1 MIDRDSESGEGVEPY
16 ELEKD
21 DQPERPPEKS
31 SGQTSDDESEKDVL
45 NQGSNDAVC
54 SSCGSPESE
63 SGEEPC
69 VACGHDQTTGKT
81 VGNTEGMAEA
91 PAESPLPALVGS
103 PATHV
108 WLILAGLAALGL
120 LVAWLMGWESLF
132 ARSDGKFLDRSGEYA
147 LDAPR
152 FALRMAGVLR
162 WCVAG
167 ATLVGIGLVALR
179 FTAMLAERSIGAWPA
194 ATSRLCCIVAIA
206 GLATLVPVQPSW
218 LEWTVQ
224 LVVGCGLATL
234 GAFLLLG
241 LRWAWAGIFLGTTAL
256 LLVALVPLIRLITWS
271 FGF

>member
-1 MIDRDSESGEGVEPY
+1 MTDRESEGGEGVEPY

-21 DQPERPPEKS
+21 DLQEGSAGDHSEQPSGVEAEKPVADPQS
-31 SGQTSDDESEKDVL
+31 HETT
-45 NQGSNDAVC
+45 C
-54 SSCGSPESE
+54 SSCGAPESE
-63 SGEEPC
+63 SGDVPC
-69 VACGHDQTTGKT
+69 VACGHDRTTGRT
-81 VGNTEGMAEA
+81 VGRTEGMADA
-91 PAESPLPALVGS
+91 PVESPLPALVVS

-108 WLILAGLAALGL
+108 WLILAGTAALGL
-120 LVAWLMGWESLF
+120 MVAWLLGWESLF

-147 LDAPR
+147 LEAPR

-162 WCVAG
+162 WFVAG

-179 FTAMLAERSIGAWPA
+179 FTAMLAERSVGAWPA

-224 LVVGCGLATL
+224 LVVGCGLAVL

-241 LRWAWAGIFLGTTAL
+241 LRWAWAGIFMGTSAL
-256 LLVALVPLIRLITWS
+256 LLLALVPLIRLITWS

>member
-1 MIDRDSESGEGVEPY
+1 MTDRDPEGGEGFEPY
-16 ELEKD
+16 ELEND
-21 DQPERPPEKS
+21 DQPESPAEDSSEQPSEVEAEKAVPHE
-31 SGQTSDDESEKDVL
+31 T
-45 NQGSNDAVC
+45 VC
-54 SSCGSPESE
+54 SSCGAPVSE
-63 SGEEPC
+63 SGDAQC
-69 VACGHDQTTGKT
+69 VACGHDRATGKT
-81 VGNTEGMAEA
+81 VGHTEGMAEA
-91 PAESPLPALVGS
+91 PAESPLPALVAS

-132 ARSDGKFLDRSGEYA
+132 ARSEGKFLDRSGEYV

-162 WCVAG
+162 WFVAG

-194 ATSRLCCIVAIA
+194 ATSRLCCIVTIA

-224 LVVGCGLATL
+224 LFVGCGLAIL